1 VVALSELYGGGG
13 SGSFEVVGSQTFT
26 SSGTWTKPAGIK
38 PDDIVVID
46 AWGGGGSSQTDGSNY
61 GGGGGGGQH
70 RRHQVRANALAA
82 TETALVGAGGTGG
95 LKVSGTTGSGQA
107 GGEGG
112 DSTFTI
118 SGSAVLIA
126 NGGKGANYYGS
137 GGFGGGSVGR
147 ATHASN
153 SQVRPSKWGGGISGN
168 GITAVD
174 YPIYSTDH
182 GGASGGS
189 HYTSNSDRTPAG
201 DSIWGV
207 LADEL
212 HEQAGQ
218 AVNQFWGAMVALQ
231 MPMGPAVMV
240 PRQLVEAVGPV
251 RPSRLVM
258 GPVVRFASMSFG
270 VALCPKISCSRCNH
284 AYSNRQEQRWRH

>member
-1 VVALSELYGGGG
+1 MVALSELYGSGGG

-46 AWGGGGSSQTDGSNY
+46 AWGGGGGGTSQTDGSNY

-189 HYTSNSDRTPAG
+189 YYHSNSDRTPAG
-201 DSIWGV
+201 DSIWGGAGGRAAQTSGAGGQSI
-207 LADEL
+207 LGGDGGASDANGPGSNGAAPAGGGGGARTTL
-212 HEQAGQ
+212 QAGD
-218 AVNQFWGAMVALQ
+218 GARGEVRVYVIR
-231 MPMGPAVMV
+231 GGFV
-240 PRQLVEAVGPV
+240 PEDFVFEV
-251 RPSRLVM
+251 
-258 GPVVRFASMSFG
+258 
-270 VALCPKISCSRCNH
+270 
-284 AYSNRQEQRWRH
+284 